1 MIALKPVDFFSEKVG
16 STQQGAR
23 ITRAELGGGLL
34 PVRRSEQQLFL
45 HVIPKSMENF
55 LQKPENC
62 MVKELHGE
70 VACSFSMRDSLWHTQ
85 TFHLACCAWGGSE
98 AKLCCC
104 SGWIP
109 AKAETP
115 HFSLVMGLRLYSCVL
130 ILCSC
135 YAAEHCNKAKTGPT
149 GQCSEPAQSE
159 VTYVLMHVHS
169 HICNVPVGHLLFGRW
184 SREYLQSFTTGW
196 FLAAPAGFWYGFLD
210 V

>member
-1 MIALKPVDFFSEKVG
+1 MGACCQSGAQSSSFSCM
-16 STQQGAR
+16 
-23 ITRAELGGGLL
+23 
-34 PVRRSEQQLFL
+34 LFL
-45 HVIPKSMENF
+45 NPWKISSRNLRTAWWK
-55 LQKPENC
+55 NC
-62 MVKELHGE
+62 MVK
-70 VACSFSMRDSLWHTQ
+70 WHVPFQCVIPCGTRRPSI
-85 TFHLACCAWGGSE
+85 LPAVLGGGSE

-169 HICNVPVGHLLFGRW
+169 HICSVPVGHLLFGRW